1 MKQWERLRLSEWQL
15 DEPRSHASACSKE
28 EEPMNELIL
37 VVDDEPKIVKL
48 ARDYLEQGGFRVVTA
63 ADGMTALAVA
73 RRERPDLIVLDLKL
87 PGKDGLDVCRTL
99 RRESDVPII
108 MLTARVEETDRLIGL
123 ELGADDYIT
132 KPFSP
137 RELVARVRAV
147 LRRVQGSVRQPGL
160 ILVAD
165 LEIDLNG
172 RRVTRKGESITLT
185 RSEFN
190 LLVML
195 AQHPGQAFTR
205 EQLLTRL
212 YDVAY
217 EGFARSIDAHIKNLR
232 QKLEIDPAEPHY
244 ILTVFGVGYKF
255 SDEVGA

>member
-1 MKQWERLRLSEWQL
+1 LK
-15 DEPRSHASACSKE
+15 
-28 EEPMNELIL
+28 ELIL

-48 ARDYLEQGGFRVVTA
+48 ARDYLEQGGFRVTTA
-63 ADGMTALAVA
+63 ADGITALAVA
-73 RRERPDLIVLDLKL
+73 HRERPDLIVLDLKL
-87 PGKDGLDVCRTL
+87 PGMDGLDVCRTI

-108 MLTARVEETDRLIGL
+108 MLTARVEEADRLIGL

-147 LRRVQGSVRQPGL
+147 LRRVQGGL
-160 ILVAD
+160 KQSDHILVAD

-172 RRVTRKGESITLT
+172 RQVKRNGETITLT

-190 LLVML
+190 LLVTF

-212 YDVAY
+212 YDVSFDSY
-217 EGFARSIDAHIKNLR
+217 ARSIDAHIKNLR
-232 QKLEIDPAEPHY
+232 QKLETNPGEPRY
-244 ILTVFGVGYKF
+244 ILTVFGIGYKF
-255 SDEVGA
+255 SDEVVS

>member
-1 MKQWERLRLSEWQL
+1 
-15 DEPRSHASACSKE
+15 
-28 EEPMNELIL
+28 MNGLIL

-48 ARDYLEQGGFRVVTA
+48 ARDYLEQSGFRVIA
-63 ADGMTALAVA
+63 ATDGRSALDLVHQQ
-73 RRERPDLIVLDLKL
+73 RPDLVVLDLKL
-87 PGKDGLDVCRTL
+87 PGIDGLDVCRTL

-108 MLTARVEETDRLIGL
+108 MLTARVEEMDRLIGL

-147 LRRVQGSVRQPGL
+147 LRRVQGETRQIGL
-160 ILVAD
+160 IQAAD

-172 RRVTRKGESITLT
+172 HRVTRKGEAITLT

-212 YDVAY
+212 YNVAY
-217 EGFARSIDAHIKNLR
+217 DSYARSIDAHIKNLR
-232 QKLEIDPAEPHY
+232 QKLESDPSEPRY

-255 SDEVGA
+255 SDEVAW